1 MHFRQVNDQPSTFV
15 VILEPGEEA
24 MSTLTAFARGQS
36 LTASQITAI
45 GAFERATLGYFDRD
59 KRDYQPIPIERQ
71 VEVLSLI
78 GDIVG
83 EGDDLKLHAH
93 VVVGRSDGSAHGGHL
108 LEAIVWPTLEVVIT
122 ETPTHLRRR
131 FDPETGIA
139 LIVV

>member
-1 MHFRQVNDQPSTFV
+1 MQARQVNDRPSTFV

-24 MSTLTAFARGQS
+24 MATLTAFARERS
-36 LTASQITAI
+36 LSASQVTAI

-93 VVVGRSDGSAHGGHL
+93 VVVGQSDGSAHGGHL

-131 FDPETGIA
+131 FDPETGIT

>member
-1 MHFRQVNDQPSTFV
+1 MHFRRVNDQPTTFV

-36 LTASQITAI
+36 LTASQVTAI
-45 GAFERATLGYFDRD
+45 GAFERVVLGYFDRD
-59 KRDYQPIPIERQ
+59 QRDYQPIPIERQ

-93 VVVGRSDGSAHGGHL
+93 VVVGQSDGGAHGGHL
-108 LEAIVWPTLEVVIT
+108 LEATVWPTLEVVIT

-131 FDPETGIA
+131 FDPKTGVA
-139 LIVV
+139 LIVT